1 MNRKVTKLQQR
12 LHSKRLAKDYHRV
25 ERGNMELSNEFLTDE
40 IAPYVPPST
49 GGVVYAVTRESPFE
63 EYELATEI
71 DLEESVPLFNSLL
84 TYRILRLLYGQ
95 PDKLGAFINPDL
107 SKPTLYVG
115 AGIEWGYTLRIL
127 DDLYAEIRSV
137 HTNTR
142 FRLRFWMQK
151 IPQATEERKP
161 YGKKM
166 ADFFSTFLDCIEKN
180 AHLFNEEQEIDDKA
194 KSNAAISNIFSEKY
208 RAAEELLTIA
218 RDLDIL
224 PEIRD
229 LEYGEALK
237 TSTGGSIYLSAAIL
251 FVIALESLINTIY
264 HLLLKSE
271 FQAEAYERITTR
283 ADIDIRLISVHV
295 FCDGFLKQILTPHTD
310 LWKRLLKLRKFRND
324 IVHGNVTPDH
334 YVYALQEDSNT
345 FFYSGLTDFR
355 GRKAEDKAHR
365 HFPTTMA
372 QVNKNIVTEIKETVD
387 LIVKAIIDAAND
399 ETRQWINSWIWEAM
413 IPKFRNKGLTNRSS

>member
-1 MNRKVTKLQQR
+1 M
-12 LHSKRLAKDYHRV
+12 
-25 ERGNMELSNEFLTDE
+25 
-40 IAPYVPPST
+40 
-49 GGVVYAVTRESPFE
+49 
-63 EYELATEI
+63 
-71 DLEESVPLFNSLL
+71 
-84 TYRILRLLYGQ
+84 
-95 PDKLGAFINPDL
+95 
-107 SKPTLYVG
+107 
-115 AGIEWGYTLRIL
+115 
-127 DDLYAEIRSV
+127 
-137 HTNTR
+137 
-142 FRLRFWMQK
+142 
-151 IPQATEERKP
+151 
-161 YGKKM
+161 
-166 ADFFSTFLDCIEKN
+166 
-180 AHLFNEEQEIDDKA
+180 
-194 KSNAAISNIFSEKY
+194 
-208 RAAEELLTIA
+208 
-218 RDLDIL
+218 

-237 TSTGGSIYLSAAIL
+237 TSTGGSIYLSVAIL

-334 YVYALQEDSNT
+334 YVYTLQEDSNT